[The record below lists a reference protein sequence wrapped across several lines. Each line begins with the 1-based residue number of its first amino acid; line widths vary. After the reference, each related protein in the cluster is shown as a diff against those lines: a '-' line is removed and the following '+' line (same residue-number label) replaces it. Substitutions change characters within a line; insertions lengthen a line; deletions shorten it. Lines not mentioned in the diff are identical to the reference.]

1 MSDLSMYEIPLSS
14 CVNESNRNINDANFV
29 RKWFGGKVAF
39 YLQEGIN
46 YKEHQYNVVC
56 FDKYNN
62 ELFVGVVYRFGKSW
76 KYRTPYCWK
85 DGGQIKSNKKFSS
98 IIKATRSMTSRLNI
112 VNILDSL
119 NCCNSGLYVWV

>member
-29 RKWFGGKVAF
+29 RKWFGGS
-39 YLQEGIN
+39 
-46 YKEHQYNVVC
+46 
-56 FDKYNN
+56 
-62 ELFVGVVYRFGKSW
+62 KSW

-98 IIKATRSMTSRLNI
+98 IIKATRSMISRLNI